1 MHALI
6 GRLSRSPAAYYG
18 RAMRTL
24 VQLLPGSLIREIANE
39 AMGQPGLTALWFG
52 ESDLPT
58 DPAIRAYAVESLA
71 AGETFYS
78 ANLGIPALREAIAA
92 YQRAHFGGASTAD
105 NVVVTVS
112 GLNAILLTLSAIV
125 DPHDE
130 VVVLTPAWPNLAA
143 IPTLL
148 GASVRRVPIELN
160 GDRFKL
166 DLDRLADALT
176 SRTRAVILNSPNNP
190 TGWSIPA
197 EDLRVLVDLLDKRG
211 IWLVADEVYSRLS
224 FTGAAASALPYV
236 DDRRRIVVVNSFSKT
251 WAMTGWRLG
260 WLTVPRGATPSF
272 EKLMEFNT
280 SCAPVFAQ
288 RAGIAAVEGGED
300 FVAMQLDR
308 LRAARAAVIAAF
320 AGHDKITLPALD
332 ATFYA
337 FPRITGLVD
346 GATFVRRAIAAIGIG
361 VAPGEAFG
369 EEGRGHIRLCYAH
382 DPQRIAEA
390 CIRLANFVDQAGVS

>member
-1 MHALI
+1 MPTRPWVDL
-6 GRLSRSPAAYYG
+6 
-18 RAMRTL
+18 
-24 VQLLPGSLIREIANE
+24 GSL
-39 AMGQPGLTALWFG
+39 PLWFG

-58 DPAIRAYAVESLA
+58 DPTIRAHAVQSLA

-78 ANLGIPALREAIAA
+78 ANLGIPALRDAIAS
-92 YQRAHFGGASTAD
+92 YQRTQFAATASAD
-105 NVVVTVS
+105 NIVVTVS
-112 GLNAILLTLSAIV
+112 GLNAILLSLSAIV
-125 DPHDE
+125 DPGDE

-148 GASVRRVPIELN
+148 GAVVKRVPIELK
-160 GDRFKL
+160 GDRFTL

-176 SRTRAVILNSPNNP
+176 VNTRAVILNSPNNP

-197 EDLRVLVDLLDKRG
+197 DDLRVLVELLDKRG
-211 IWLVADEVYSRLS
+211 IWLIADEVYSRLS
-224 FTGAAASALPYV
+224 YTGPAASALSYL
-236 DDRRRIVVVNSFSKT
+236 DDRRRIIVVNSFSKT

-260 WLTVPRGATPSF
+260 WLTVPRDTAPVF

-288 RAGIAAVEGGED
+288 RAGIAAMESGEP

-320 AGHDKITLPALD
+320 AGRGLITLPALD

-337 FPRITGLVD
+337 FPRIAGLSD
-346 GATFVRRAIAAIGIG
+346 GTAFARGAIAAIGVGI
-361 VAPGEAFG
+361 APGEAFG
-369 EEGRGHIRLCYAH
+369 EEGRGHIRICYAQ
-382 DPQRIAEA
+382 DPQVIGDA
-390 CIRLANFVDQAGVS
+390 CARLADYIDRFELA

>member
-1 MHALI
+1 
-6 GRLSRSPAAYYG
+6 
-18 RAMRTL
+18 MRML
-24 VQLLPGSLIREIANE
+24 AQSLPGSLIREIANE
-39 AMGQPGLTALWFG
+39 AMGRPGLTALWFG

-58 DPAIRAYAVESLA
+58 DPTIRAHAVQSLA

-78 ANLGIPALREAIAA
+78 PNLGIPALRDAIAS
-92 YQRAHFGGASTAD
+92 YQRAQFAATASAD
-105 NVVVTVS
+105 NIVVTVS

-125 DPHDE
+125 DPGDE

-148 GASVRRVPIELN
+148 GAVVKRVPIELK
-160 GDRFKL
+160 GDRFTL

-176 SRTRAVILNSPNNP
+176 VNTRAVILNSPNNP

-197 EDLRVLVDLLDKRG
+197 DDLRVLVELLDKRG
-211 IWLVADEVYSRLS
+211 IWLIADEVYSRLS
-224 FTGAAASALPYV
+224 FTGPAASALSYL
-236 DDRRRIVVVNSFSKT
+236 DDRRRIIVVNSFSKT

-260 WLTVPRGATPSF
+260 WLTVPRDTAPVF

-288 RAGIAAVEGGED
+288 RAGIAAMESGEP

-320 AGHDKITLPALD
+320 AGRGRITLPALD

-337 FPRITGLVD
+337 FPRIAGLSD
-346 GATFVRRAIAAIGIG
+346 GTAFARGAIAAIGVGI
-361 VAPGEAFG
+361 APGEAFG
-369 EEGRGHIRLCYAH
+369 EEGRGHIRICYAQ
-382 DPQRIAEA
+382 DPQVIGDA
-390 CIRLANFVDQAGVS
+390 CARLADYIDRCELA